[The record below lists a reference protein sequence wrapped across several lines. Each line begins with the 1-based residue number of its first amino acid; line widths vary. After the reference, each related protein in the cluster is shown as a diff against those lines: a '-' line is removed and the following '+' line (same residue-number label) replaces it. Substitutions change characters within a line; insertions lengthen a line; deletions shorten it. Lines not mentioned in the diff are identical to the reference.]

1 MYDAPCSEL
10 ITQASF
16 SLLEL
21 DDLGGS
27 CLMLQ
32 HIWACQ
38 QRRFLLL
45 YGTDL
50 HIKVFFCPK
59 RNFRTLGFSS
69 SVLFY

>member
-27 CLMLQ
+27 YLMLQ
-32 HIWACQ
+32 
-38 QRRFLLL
+38 LLGL
-45 YGTDL
+45 L
-50 HIKVFFCPK
+50 AKEIFV
-59 RNFRTLGFSS
+59 SS
-69 SVLFY
+69 RH